1 MKYYMGD
8 TFNKEE
14 NKEYKTLEGGLK
26 AAQKAKK
33 NLYDENGKIVYNA
46 EEAAATPEAPA
57 QQAQEG
63 QEAAKTENSASEA
76 EKEQEGAKT
85 EATAAS
91 EEEAAVASEEPAA
104 TMTDEV
110 PEGAMEENED
120 GSVNVYNEDGEV
132 VGTMSKEEAED
143 AMAAVTDIIDGVPAV
158 RITGRIRRKV
168 DASIRIRNYP
178 SMDARAVRGVSRFEE
193 KKVTHI
199 LDVDG
204 VQMYRM
210 SDGYFITAN
219 PNIVEYIPE

>member
-26 AAQKAKK
+26 AAQKAKE
-33 NLYDENGKIVYNA
+33 NLYDENGEIVYNA
-46 EEAAATPEAPA
+46 EEAAAAPEA
-57 QQAQEG
+57 
-63 QEAAKTENSASEA
+63 
-76 EKEQEGAKT
+76 
-85 EATAAS
+85 
-91 EEEAAVASEEPAA
+91 PAA

-110 PEGAMEENED
+110 PEGALEENED

-132 VGTMSKEEAED
+132 AGTMSKEEAED
-143 AMAAVTDIIDGVPAV
+143 AMAAVTDVIDGVPAV

>member
-33 NLYDENGKIVYNA
+33 NLHDENGELVYNA
-46 EEAAATPEAPA
+46 EEAEA
-57 QQAQEG
+57 QQAQEA
-63 QEAAKTENSASEA
+63 QKEAQAENSASEA

-91 EEEAAVASEEPAA
+91 EEEAAAAPEAPAA

-110 PEGAMEENED
+110 PEGALEENED
-120 GSVNVYNEDGEV
+120 GSVNVYDEAGNV
-132 VGTMSKEEAED
+132 VRTMPKEEAED
-143 AMAAVTDIIDGVPAV
+143 AMAAVTDIINGVPAV
-158 RITGRIRRKV
+158 RITGKIRRII

-178 SMDARAVRGVSRFEE
+178 SMEAKAVRGVSRFEE

-199 LDVDG
+199 LEVDG
-204 VQMYRM
+204 AQMYRM